1 MVYCIYFM
9 IDTIIVFK
17 KLYCCALFYLIRTG
31 KLLFIYNLVHIG
43 YKEDEL
49 SVESEISIYELYSSS
64 CNYFMYYFGFFFN
77 KKDALVKPNGNIR

>member
-1 MVYCIYFM
+1 MVCIYFM

-64 CNYFMYYFGFFFN
+64 ITLWIILDFF
-77 KKDALVKPNGNIR
+77 